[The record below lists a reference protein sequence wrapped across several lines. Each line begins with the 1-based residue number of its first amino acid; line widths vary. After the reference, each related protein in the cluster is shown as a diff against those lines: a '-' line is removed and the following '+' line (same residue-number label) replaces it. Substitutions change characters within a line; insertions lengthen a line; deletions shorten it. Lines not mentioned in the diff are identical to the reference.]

1 MPEQIEVVDPKAAY
15 TSILDQLRL
24 LSRDMLLA
32 FRLQVGKLVL
42 DNFYDGDVHAYRSH
56 TPNKE
61 DSFGAFLRT
70 CPSELADLGLGGQV
84 IRQCVNARITYDTL
98 PPAVRDGLL
107 FSHVVELARLG
118 DPTARARL
126 AMDTTLQKWSVDQL
140 KDAIAQLMLGN
151 YYDTDATQAGTQP
164 PPPRPEAEKATQPG
178 RLVSRLEKAVED
190 LDTWAAEWTGADTSK
205 LRGVQRERAK
215 KAMADLK
222 AKVAAVE
229 ALLG

>member
-1 MPEQIEVVDPKAAY
+1 MPTEMEAVDPKVVYAE
-15 TSILDQLRL
+15 ILQQLTL

-32 FRLQVGKLVL
+32 FRLQVGKLML
-42 DNFYDGDVHAYRSH
+42 DRFYDGDVHAYRTH
-56 TPNKE
+56 WAAKE
-61 DSFGAFLRT
+61 SSFAAFIRA
-70 CPSELADLGLGGQV
+70 CPSELVDLGLGGQV
-84 IRQCVNARITYDTL
+84 VRQCINARITYDTL
-98 PPAVRDGLL
+98 PPQVRDGLL
-107 FSHVVELARLG
+107 FSHVVELARLD

-126 AMDTTLQKWSVDQL
+126 AMDTTLQHWSVDQL
-140 KDAIAQLMLGN
+140 KDAIGQLMLGN
-151 YYDTDATQAGTQP
+151 YYDTDGSQAGTQQ
-164 PPPRPEAEKATQPG
+164 PPPRPEEQRTTQPG

-190 LDTWAAEWTGADTSK
+190 LDTWAAEWTGADTSR

>member
-1 MPEQIEVVDPKAAY
+1 
-15 TSILDQLRL
+15 
-24 LSRDMLLA
+24 
-32 FRLQVGKLVL
+32 
-42 DNFYDGDVHAYRSH
+42 
-56 TPNKE
+56 
-61 DSFGAFLRT
+61 
-70 CPSELADLGLGGQV
+70 
-84 IRQCVNARITYDTL
+84 
-98 PPAVRDGLL
+98 
-107 FSHVVELARLG
+107 
-118 DPTARARL
+118 
-126 AMDTTLQKWSVDQL
+126 
-140 KDAIAQLMLGN
+140 MLGN

-190 LDTWAAEWTGADTSK
+190 LDTWAAEWAGADTSK